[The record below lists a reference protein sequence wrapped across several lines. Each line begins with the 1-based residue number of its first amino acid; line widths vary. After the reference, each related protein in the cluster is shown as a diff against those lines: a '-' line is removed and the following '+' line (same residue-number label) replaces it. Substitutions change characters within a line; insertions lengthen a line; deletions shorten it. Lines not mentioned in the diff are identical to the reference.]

1 MNKLIDELRKDT
13 VVKRYIYLRN
23 IIESND
29 KYLKLLKSDLSLNEA
44 KISNSYEES
53 IVNEY
58 LECEKMVKNDIDL
71 ISSIINTG
79 LNINFLD

>member
-1 MNKLIDELRKDT
+1 MNKLIDELKNDT

-23 IIESND
+23 IIESNG
-29 KYLKLLKSDLSLNEA
+29 KYLDILKSDLSLNKA
-44 KISNSYEES
+44 KTSNSYDES
-53 IVNEY
+53 IINEY

>member
-23 IIESND
+23 IIDSND

-44 KISNSYEES
+44 KTSNSYEES